1 MKWGGVTVWLCSVVK
16 CEFFSA
22 GGSIKDRIAL
32 RMVEDAERA
41 GLLKPGDTI
50 IEPTSGNTGTKGISR
65 PIPAAAPLTHAAQ
78 SDRLC
83 RDRPRSGGL
92 SERLQVCYHDA
103 WQDEQG
109 EGILHQEWSKILQ
122 LSVQ

>member
-1 MKWGGVTVWLCSVVK
+1 MEVKQKWLSSVVK

-50 IEPTSGNTGTKGISR
+50 IEPTSGNTGTEASVVWFQR
-65 PIPAAAPLTHAAQ
+65 Q
-78 SDRLC
+78 
-83 RDRPRSGGL
+83 
-92 SERLQVCYHDA
+92 LQ
-103 WQDEQG
+103 
-109 EGILHQEWSKILQ
+109 
-122 LSVQ
+122 

>member
-1 MKWGGVTVWLCSVVK
+1 MVK

-50 IEPTSGNTGTKGISR
+50 IEPTSGNTGTE
-65 PIPAAAPLTHAAQ
+65 A
-78 SDRLC
+78 
-83 RDRPRSGGL
+83 
-92 SERLQVCYHDA
+92 
-103 WQDEQG
+103 
-109 EGILHQEWSKILQ
+109 
-122 LSVQ
+122 SVV

>member
-1 MKWGGVTVWLCSVVK
+1 MCLCSVVK

-50 IEPTSGNTGTKGISR
+50 IEPTSGNTGTEASAG
-65 PIPAAAPLTHAAQ
+65 
-78 SDRLC
+78 
-83 RDRPRSGGL
+83 
-92 SERLQVCYHDA
+92 
-103 WQDEQG
+103 
-109 EGILHQEWSKILQ
+109 
-122 LSVQ
+122 